1 MRRIVPILVAA
12 LVSAMLA
19 ACATSPTGRKQLIL
33 LPEDQMTELGI
44 ASFREMKKKQPVAED
59 PRANRYVRCVAEAI
73 VAVLPPRWRR
83 KQWEVVVFKDKTP
96 NAFAL
101 PGGKIGV
108 HTGMLKVAA
117 NADQLAAVIGH
128 EVGHVL
134 ARHGNERLSQNMAAQ
149 AGLAVTA
156 ALLGGS
162 PEKRQRT
169 LALLGV
175 GTQLGILLPF
185 SRRQESEADEIGLEL
200 MAKAGFDPREAVQ
213 LWRNMTRAS
222 HGGKP
227 PEFLSTHPADATR
240 IRNLQKRMPRALAL
254 FRQARA
260 AGRHPDCD
268 RWRPAAVGDDG
279 G

>member
-1 MRRIVPILVAA
+1 MRRVIPFLLSLLLAAA
-12 LVSAMLA
+12 LAG
-19 ACATSPTGRKQLIL
+19 CATSPTGRRQLIL
-33 LPEDQMTELGI
+33 LPDDQMTELGL
-44 ASFREMKKKQPVAED
+44 ASFRELKKKQPVEKD

-73 VAVLPPRWRR
+73 VAVLPDKWRR
-83 KQWEVVVFKDKTP
+83 QKWEVVVFKDDTP

-108 HTGMLKVAA
+108 HSGMLKVAD
-117 NADQLAAVIGH
+117 NAAQLAAVIGH

-134 ARHGNERLSQNMAAQ
+134 ARHGNERLSQNLAAQ

-185 SRRQESEADEIGLEL
+185 SRRHESEADQIGLEL
-200 MAKAGFDPREAVQ
+200 MARAGFDPREAVQ
-213 LWRNMTRAS
+213 LWHNMMRAS
-222 HGGKP
+222 KGQKP

-240 IRNLQKRMPRALAL
+240 IRNLQKLLPQALAL
-254 FRQARA
+254 YRQARA

-268 RWRPAAVGDDG
+268 RYRP
-279 G
+279 